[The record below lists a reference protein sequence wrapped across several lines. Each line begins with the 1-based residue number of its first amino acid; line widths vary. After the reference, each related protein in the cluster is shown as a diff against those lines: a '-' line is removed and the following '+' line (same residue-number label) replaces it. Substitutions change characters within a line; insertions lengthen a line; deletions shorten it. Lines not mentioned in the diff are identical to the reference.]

1 MWHFMADNTVYAEIL
16 HKYSKMSKV
25 NGVYAYI
32 MDIPA

>member
-1 MWHFMADNTVYAEIL
+1 VYAEIL
-16 HKYSKMSKV
+16 HKYSKMSKF